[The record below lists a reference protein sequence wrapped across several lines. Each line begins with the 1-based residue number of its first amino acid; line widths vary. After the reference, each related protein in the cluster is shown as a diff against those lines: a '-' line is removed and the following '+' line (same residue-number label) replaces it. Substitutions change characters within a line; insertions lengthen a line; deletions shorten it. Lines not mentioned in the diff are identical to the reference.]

1 MHVNRAQ
8 GRTVF
13 NCAVWMKWIF
23 HASLQA
29 ANFVKKWM
37 LLRLSVTQRGQTND
51 VWHIHSH
58 STQVYA
64 REECLLFHTQFY
76 STVCLSPWS
85 CPYVWN
91 QSCSCRWWWHNL
103 QPPIHEWFRE
113 NMSPAIPCTLCLLL
127 SYLPFSSHRKG
138 VHATRSTQLRKK
150 SFSFK
155 EYPWDER
162 GLGSCMRRTIW
173 FSAQINIKWKVSK
186 YFSNCTPK
194 SINSIPQT
202 AQGLENK
209 MVLLQTAR

>member
-1 MHVNRAQ
+1 MMSGPFTPTVHKFMP
-8 GRTVF
+8 GRD
-13 NCAVWMKWIF
+13 AY
-23 HASLQA
+23 S
-29 ANFVKKWM
+29 
-37 LLRLSVTQRGQTND
+37 S
-51 VWHIHSH
+51 IHSFTAPCALAH
-58 STQVYA
+58 GVVPMSGTRVVVVDDDG
-64 REECLLFHTQFY
+64 T
-76 STVCLSPWS
+76 T
-85 CPYVWN
+85 
-91 QSCSCRWWWHNL
+91 CSHRSMNGSEKTCH
-103 QPPIHEWFRE
+103 
-113 NMSPAIPCTLCLLL
+113 PAMPCTLCLLL
-127 SYLPFSSHRKG
+127 SYLPFSSHRKR